1 MRARPQGQALAGS
14 LNADLSRSLLALLR
28 SVLAQ
33 PQHHQLYLLNVTR
46 LSLLALRGKL
56 DNHAIAEDKRFQ
68 HPDWQRPLPSRLL
81 QLWQAWQQPLQ
92 DWLNGLEVSD
102 AERANLRWLLAQL
115 SAASSPSN
123 SLFNPEIIAA
133 TRSSRGANL
142 QRGALNLL
150 ADSLT
155 RRPPAMPQP
164 GSEYRVGHELAQS
177 QGSVIERQ
185 PGYELIHYAPLTTE
199 QHSRPLLIIPP
210 PINRFYLL
218 DLTPETSLVQHAL
231 SQGIAVYLISWRNPN
246 PSHCNWGLGHYVSCC
261 QQALNTVLKASA
273 SPQATLLGA
282 CSGGILAS
290 LLAGWLQARNETAC
304 LAALNLLVTPLDT
317 RLQTDLHR
325 LAGSSTQQQIRRQV
339 WRQGYLDER
348 GLGSL
353 FTWMKP
359 EQLLWAP
366 AIERYALGRELAASP
381 VSIWSHDNTRLPAQ
395 LVEDL
400 LDLLERDPLNQP
412 GSLQINGERV
422 DCHNLTLPSWHLAAE
437 HDHIVPW
444 RNAFPAQRLGG
455 DCVFTL
461 CRGGHIQGLL
471 CPPGQPRAGYR
482 SATVNSDNT
491 VEHWQSAVSEIDGSW
506 WPAWTDWLKARSGV
520 LQPAVQ
526 PTANDTL
533 GPAPGHYVHQL

>member
-14 LNADLSRSLLALLR
+14 LNADLSQSLLALLR
-28 SVLAQ
+28 SALAQ
-33 PQHHQLYLLNVTR
+33 PQHHQIYFLSVVR

-56 DNHAIAEDKRFQ
+56 DSSALLADKRFQ
-68 HPDWQRPLPSRLL
+68 HPGWKNPLPQRLL
-81 QLWQAWQQPLQ
+81 QLWHAWQQPLQ
-92 DWLNGLEVSD
+92 QWLDGLEISD

-115 SAASSPSN
+115 SAASAPSN
-123 SLFNPEIIAA
+123 SLFNPEIMAA
-133 TRSSRGANL
+133 TRRCRGANL
-142 QRGALNLL
+142 RRGALNLL
-150 ADSLT
+150 TDRLT
-155 RRPPAMPQP
+155 RRPLAMPAP
-164 GSEYRVGHELAQS
+164 GCDYRVGHELAQS
-177 QGSVIERQ
+177 RGSVIERQ
-185 PGYELIHYAPLTTE
+185 PGYELIHYDPLTAE
-199 QHSRPLLIIPP
+199 QHCRPLLIIPP

-246 PSHCNWGLGHYVSCC
+246 PSHCNWGLGHYLRCC
-261 QQALNTVLKASA
+261 QQALSLVLNASA

-290 LLAGWLQARNETAC
+290 LLAGWLQARNEADC
-304 LAALNLLVTPLDT
+304 VSALSLLVTPLDT

-325 LAGSSTQQQIRRQV
+325 MAGSTTRQQIRRQV

-366 AIERYALGRELAASP
+366 AIERYALGQELTASP
-381 VSIWSHDNTRLPAQ
+381 VSTWSHDNTRLPAQ

-400 LDLLERDPLNQP
+400 LDLLERDPLDQP
-412 GSLQINGERV
+412 GSLQINGEKIA
-422 DCHNLTLPSWHLAAE
+422 CHELTLPSWHLAAE

-455 DCVFTL
+455 DCVFSV

-471 CPPGQPRAGYR
+471 CPPEQARAGYR
-482 SATVNSDNT
+482 SAAANPASTVL
-491 VEHWQSAVSEIDGSW
+491 HWQNTASEIDGSW
-506 WPAWTDWLKARSGV
+506 WPAWTHWLKARSGA
-520 LQPAVQ
+520 LQAAVQ
-526 PTANDTL
+526 PTANDSL
-533 GPAPGHYVHQL
+533 GPAPGHYVHQH